1 MFCGLSARQLCGGAN
16 GYLLQEGLCHMLHDS
31 GLLQPELLSPWQATA
46 DPCLHR
52 RHLNTQRQV
61 WLSLCG
67 VSGSWWAHDFVQAL
81 QASLEGK
88 LGLILNVI
96 LPLQPYCWDFLF
108 ALEHGASF
116 FFFLVKSNILLSMIV
131 QQWVAILEF
140 SQDKMSAHPSTL
152 PFQNCSGGYKMVQL
166 FWKTVGYF
174 LQNYHM
180 LTIQP
185 SNCTHWYLLK
195 RIENLCPH
203 ENLHIDVHISH
214 NCPNL
219 ETTNISFGVWMD
231 K

>member
-1 MFCGLSARQLCGGAN
+1 MFCGLSTRQLCGGAN

-31 GLLQPELLSPWQATA
+31 GLPQPELLSPWQATA

-67 VSGSWWAHDFVQAL
+67 VSGSSWAQGFVQAL

-96 LPLQPYCWDFLF
+96 FPLQPYCWDFLF

-152 PFQNCSGGYKMVQL
+152 PSSKLLSRVQNG
-166 FWKTVGYF
+166 TVILKDSWLCLTELSYA
-174 LQNYHM
+174 YR
-180 LTIQP
+180 TIQQ
-185 SNCTHWYLLK
+185 
-195 RIENLCPH
+195 
-203 ENLHIDVHISH
+203 LHPLIFTQKSWKLMSTQKFAYR
-214 NCPNL
+214 C
-219 ETTNISFGVWMD
+219 SY
-231 K
+231 